1 MIENNTSQDA
11 TPALSEAAEQYT
23 RQVQDLLSE
32 ALAAERPNIAT
43 AAALLADRFAADG
56 MLYVF
61 GSGHSHVFAEEGF
74 FRAGG
79 SARICPV
86 LKPEHM
92 LHLGAERSTQ
102 LERESGH
109 VTKVLAGY
117 NIDPDTDV
125 MLVVSNSGAN
135 ALPVEVAQTARQRG
149 LPVIA
154 ITSRAYAEA
163 STRPGPKL
171 HEVADIVLDNHCP
184 PGDALVT
191 IREDLPRAGPGS
203 SVVGLALL
211 NTLIVEALAQESAS
225 GGTPRVF
232 LSAGMPSAAEH
243 NAEILAAMRSRVPHL

>member
-1 MIENNTSQDA
+1 MNPHNIPQNA
-11 TPALSEAAEQYT
+11 TPTLSDAAEQYAQ
-23 RQVQDLLSE
+23 QVQQLLTE

-86 LKPEHM
+86 LKPDHM
-92 LHLGAERSTQ
+92 LHLGAERSTR

-109 VTKVLAGY
+109 AANVLEGY
-117 NIDPDTDV
+117 TINPDTDV

-135 ALPVEVAQTARQRG
+135 ALPVEVAQTAHRRG

-154 ITSRAYAEA
+154 ITSRSYAQA
-163 STRPGPKL
+163 STRSGPKL
-171 HEVADIVLDNHCP
+171 HEIADIVLDNHCP

-191 IREDLPRAGPGS
+191 IREDLPQAGPGS

-211 NTLIVEALAQESAS
+211 NTLIVEAMAQQTAS
-225 GGTPRVF
+225 GGTPQVF

-243 NAEILAAMRSRVPHL
+243 NAGIIAEMRSRVPHL